1 MQWDGVVGN
10 GAWATRWASTSKHKS
25 KRKCTTVVLGYKEK
39 ICITKERERSVPEMS
54 VGILWAEN
62 NTVESQVCT
71 RNEAFDLPD
80 CEILPN
86 RSSEPHTCVPLL
98 SSMSSMST
106 AVFLQVS
113 PYSQFTGSVCRVLKF
128 LSVFVNLL
136 RLRFLNVSSVKW
148 RITNRCVL
156 QRQS

>member
-1 MQWDGVVGN
+1 MVPGLLSEPLLRSTNPKGSALQWFSD
-10 GAWATRWASTSKHKS
+10 TKRRYASL
-25 KRKCTTVVLGYKEK
+25 KR
-39 ICITKERERSVPEMS
+39 EREISTQDVCGHPLGRKQYGGKPGLHQEWSLRFAR
-54 VGILWAEN
+54 LW
-62 NTVESQVCT
+62 NTAKQKQW
-71 RNEAFDLPD
+71 A
-80 CEILPN
+80 
-86 RSSEPHTCVPLL
+86 PHLCPLL
-98 SSMSSMST
+98 SSMFSMST

-128 LSVFVNLL
+128 LSVFVNPL